1 VSFLRINSSYNIAQ
15 PLLLQP
21 CQLPHRHISRV
32 QDHPSEVRVAQ
43 VAVGEFAELGALLG
57 YEADEGFGGNFWV
70 GLLVILR
77 MGFTLGLKLSRPWY
91 MKEGGVDETYDA
103 LHFWEIFSKAL
114 NLDQLLALSVSLLA
128 S

>member
-1 VSFLRINSSYNIAQ
+1 MPLSSLRINSIYNIAQ

-70 GLLVILR
+70 GLLVILH
-77 MGFTLGLKLSRPWY
+77 MGFTLGFKIIPPLVCE
-91 MKEGGVDETYDA
+91 EGRSWRNVR
-103 LHFWEIFSKAL
+103 FSAFL
-114 NLDQLLALSVSLLA
+114 GDLLEGSELGPA
-128 S
+128 SDIVG